1 MSKNKTATS
10 SVVVIKNYP
19 ASPIHVFDVRVDRKT
34 IFGNPFRIEDESLRD
49 DALDKYQAYFYERI
63 KKDLEFRNEAERLLR
78 LYEKYGTLNLFC
90 WCFPKRCHSETIR
103 DYITER
109 TKR

>member
-1 MSKNKTATS
+1 MIN
-10 SVVVIKNYP
+10 IRNMNYSTP
-19 ASPIHVFDVRVDRKT
+19 SYAFDVRVDRKT

-49 DALDKYQAYFYERI
+49 DALDRYQTYFYERI
-63 KKDLEFRNEAERLLR
+63 KKDLEFRNEAEKLLR

-90 WCFPKRCHSETIR
+90 WCFPKRCHSETIKE
-103 DYITER
+103 YIIEG